1 MTSMLTRLKI
11 SFVLIALS
19 ILLVV
24 GGYVYSLWAADR
36 QAAAATPVEA
46 TSMMIRDLLAF
57 HKKRGSFPKDLEEL
71 EGVIWDKK
79 KSREFSIGNR
89 GFLHR
94 NYFYFY
100 TRLDPHNLTL
110 WAVPTGQLSDG
121 ASTIFVSGSPVG
133 FRSWKGAALSPD
145 YVSSIK
151 ANPSEIELGTLGL
164 VEQRKITTQNY

>member
-1 MTSMLTRLKI
+1 MLTRLKV
-11 SFVLIALS
+11 SFVLIALA

-100 TRLDPHNLTL
+100 TRLDPHHLTL
-110 WAVPTGQLSDG
+110 WAIPTGQIPDE
-121 ASTIFVSGSPVG
+121 AATIFVSGSQGV
-133 FRSWKGAALSPD
+133 FRTWKGAALSPD
-145 YVSSIK
+145 FVGGIK
-151 ANPSEIELGTLGL
+151 VNPSEIELGSLGL
-164 VEQRKITTQNY
+164 IEQTKIVSEKR

>member
-1 MTSMLTRLKI
+1 MLTRLKV
-11 SFVLIALS
+11 SFVLIALA

-46 TSMMIRDLLAF
+46 TSIMIRDLLAF

-89 GFLHR
+89 GFLHL

-100 TRLDPHNLTL
+100 TRLDPHNVTL
-110 WAVPTGQLSDG
+110 WAIPTGN
-121 ASTIFVSGSPVG
+121 AANEAATIFVSGSQG
-133 FRSWKGAALSPD
+133 FFRRWKGAAISSES
-145 YVSSIK
+145 VSGIK
-151 ANPSEIELGTLGL
+151 PNPSEIELGTLGL
-164 VEQRKITTQNY
+164 VEQPKITTQ